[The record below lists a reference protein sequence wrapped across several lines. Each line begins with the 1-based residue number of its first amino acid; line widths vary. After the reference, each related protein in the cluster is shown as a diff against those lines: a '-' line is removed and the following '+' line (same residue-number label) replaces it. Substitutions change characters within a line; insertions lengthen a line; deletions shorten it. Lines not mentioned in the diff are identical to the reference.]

1 MARLTSKQI
10 QEEFGLT
17 RKQFRSQYEVF
28 RRRVQQFNRQTGFNY
43 SPLKEFR
50 YSKLYPKNATIQAIL
65 GTASSPGRA
74 VSGKSLQNIQEY
86 TIGRYRGLINV
97 SIELQRSVELLQ
109 TGRISLSEFVR
120 QANEVGDVL
129 REKRD
134 KASALAGSEEILTG
148 TYMSDNLVQENQEI
162 VADIL
167 F

>member
-1 MARLTSKQI
+1 M
-10 QEEFGLT
+10 
-17 RKQFRSQYEVF
+17 
-28 RRRVQQFNRQTGFNY
+28 
-43 SPLKEFR
+43 
-50 YSKLYPKNATIQAIL
+50 
-65 GTASSPGRA
+65 
-74 VSGKSLQNIQEY
+74 
-86 TIGRYRGLINV
+86 INV

-109 TGRISLSEFVR
+109 SGQISLPEFVR
-120 QANEVGDVL
+120 QANEVADVL